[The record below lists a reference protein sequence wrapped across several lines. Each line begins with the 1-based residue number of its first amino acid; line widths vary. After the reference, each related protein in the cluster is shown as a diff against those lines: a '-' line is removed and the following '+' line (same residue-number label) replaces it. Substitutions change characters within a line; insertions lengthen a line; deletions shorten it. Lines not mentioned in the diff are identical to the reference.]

1 MFDMEDFF
9 GMGFEEEFVNLSNDL
24 VEGGCEPGME
34 EGGEEFPFW
43 EEPLVALWE
52 RGSGRN
58 SPIGSCQPAVFE
70 SFSPEE
76 KIFLRQIWRFEE
88 EIDKAKE
95 QDDVERMILL
105 LNGFVGCMHGP
116 WKDHFPGNE
125 GYSPSE
131 KFNSEFENLAL
142 PILNKAASYREDELN
157 ARLTPEQFDRIDGRN
172 KDAESGQLD
181 AHFRTE
187 SI

>member
-9 GMGFEEEFVNLSNDL
+9 GMGYEEEPELPNDL
-24 VEGGCEPGME
+24 VQGGCEP
-34 EGGEEFPFW
+34 EGEGWGSF
-43 EEPLVALWE
+43 LLGGAIGCMMGA
-52 RGSGRN
+52 GSGKN
-58 SPIGSCQPAVFE
+58 SQIGSCQPAVFE

-76 KIFLRQIWRFEE
+76 KIFLTQIWRFEE
-88 EIDKAKE
+88 ELDKAQE
-95 QDDVERMILL
+95 QNDVERMVLL

-142 PILNKAASYREDELN
+142 PILNKAASFREDELN

-172 KDAESGQLD
+172 MTLNPDNWTFTLD
-181 AHFRTE
+181 
-187 SI
+187 

>member
-1 MFDMEDFF
+1 MFNMEEFF
-9 GMGFEEEFVNLSNDL
+9 GMGFEEEPELSNDL
-24 VEGGCEPGME
+24 VQGGCES
-34 EGGEEFPFW
+34 EGGGWGSF
-43 EEPLVALWE
+43 LLGGAIGCMMGA
-52 RGSGRN
+52 GSGKN
-58 SPIGSCQPAVFE
+58 SKIGSCQPAVFE

-88 EIDKAKE
+88 ELDRAQE
-95 QDDVERMILL
+95 QDDVERMVLL

-142 PILNKAASYREDELN
+142 PILNKTASFSEDELN
-157 ARLTPEQFDRIDGRN
+157 ARLTPEQFERIDGRN
-172 KDAESGQLD
+172 MTLNPDDWTFSL
-181 AHFRTE
+181 
-187 SI
+187 S